1 MAAGLAL
8 GAAVAAVP
16 VLAPHA
22 QEAKH
27 TSVTVVKLA
36 GIAWFNRMAEGVAEY
51 AEATGDDATQ
61 VGPASADAALQVQL
75 IEDLIARKVD
85 AITVVPNSPEALE
98 PVLKKALDQDIVVVG
113 HEASSLR
120 NVTYDVQAFDNA
132 AYGQHLMAAL
142 AEGMGGDG
150 RTRVVEGK

>member
-1 MAAGLAL
+1 MEPDRAADRAPAGDRRRLCPPVRHLQAALRPHPGSHGRDLRRGRRPRYPRCPTEEDEGDMTMNFKKMAAGLAL

-27 TSVTVVKLA
+27 TIVTVVKLA

-61 VGPASADAALQVQL
+61 VGPASADAALQVQP
-75 IEDLIARKVD
+75 IGRA
-85 AITVVPNSPEALE
+85 
-98 PVLKKALDQDIVVVG
+98 
-113 HEASSLR
+113 
-120 NVTYDVQAFDNA
+120 NVEL
-132 AYGQHLMAAL
+132 QHLM
-142 AEGMGGDG
+142 
-150 RTRVVEGK
+150 RISH

>member
-1 MAAGLAL
+1 
-8 GAAVAAVP
+8 
-16 VLAPHA
+16 
-22 QEAKH
+22 
-27 TSVTVVKLA
+27 
-36 GIAWFNRMAEGVAEY
+36 MAEGVAEY

-75 IEDLIARKVD
+75 IEDLIARKDD

-120 NVTYDVQAFDNA
+120 NVTYDVEAFDNA
-132 AYGQHLMAAL
+132 AYGENLM
-142 AEGMGGDG
+142 ED
-150 RTRVVEGK
+150 RKSTRLNCSQ